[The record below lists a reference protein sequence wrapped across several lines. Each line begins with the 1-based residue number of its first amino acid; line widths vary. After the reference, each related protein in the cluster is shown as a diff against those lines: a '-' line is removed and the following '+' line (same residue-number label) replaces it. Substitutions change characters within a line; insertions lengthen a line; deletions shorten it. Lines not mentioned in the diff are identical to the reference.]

1 MCNLMIVTAFVD
13 LNVHAADWAK
23 PMEQIRPSD
32 DAAQTRDRFY
42 AKTKELL
49 KNMDH
54 TSLEDVRKLIDS
66 IINTADREDC
76 SYYAQILFDMATP
89 CIKAGRVDLAKE
101 IIEKRETKF
110 GYRPLGPEIN
120 DWKNLDNPDMK
131 DFITKLEAR
140 AKPIDD
146 FELKVSKLLKNI
158 NHTSLED
165 IEKLIDSIVDM
176 ENRKDYGHYIS
187 TMFDMVTSYIKAGRV
202 DLAKEV
208 IEETDKKLYHLP
220 SDKILNIWNNQDIR
234 DFAIGLRK

>member
-1 MCNLMIVTAFVD
+1 MTGGGGTNSILPSMLFV
-13 LNVHAADWAK
+13 
-23 PMEQIRPSD
+23 
-32 DAAQTRDRFY
+32 F
-42 AKTKELL
+42 
-49 KNMDH
+49 
-54 TSLEDVRKLIDS
+54 
-66 IINTADREDC
+66 
-76 SYYAQILFDMATP
+76 LF
-89 CIKAGRVDLAKE
+89 
-101 IIEKRETKF
+101 F
-110 GYRPLGPEIN
+110 
-120 DWKNLDNPDMK
+120 
-131 DFITKLEAR
+131 F
-140 AKPIDD
+140 
-146 FELKVSKLLKNI
+146 FLLKNI